1 LLIDEV
7 DRLDVEA
14 EALLLEVLSD
24 YQVSIPEL
32 GTLSSRQ
39 TPMVFLTSNRARD
52 LSEALRRR
60 CLYLYLDYPAAER
73 EREIVRM
80 RVPGISAQ
88 LAGQITA
95 MVAAL
100 RRLDLRQPP
109 SVAQTLE
116 WARTLLALGA
126 EDLDAGLAAGSL
138 RTLLSYR
145 SDIEVAAARL
155 ASGQLP

>member
-1 LLIDEV
+1 
-7 DRLDVEA
+7 
-14 EALLLEVLSD
+14 
-24 YQVSIPEL
+24 
-32 GTLSSRQ
+32 
-39 TPMVFLTSNRARD
+39 
-52 LSEALRRR
+52 
-60 CLYLYLDYPAAER
+60 
-73 EREIVRM
+73 M
-80 RVPGISAQ
+80 RVPGIAAQ

-100 RRLDLRQPP
+100 RQLDLRQPP

-126 EDLDAGLAAGSL
+126 EDLDAGLAADSL
-138 RTLLSYR
+138 RTLLRYR